1 MNDIPDQ
8 PLTQIN
14 PVNPDAPSGQK
25 SESHLRLIIIILTV
39 LLVVSVSILSFVIIR
54 SPRQEV
60 TTVAPSPTP
69 PGAGLTPTPIRKL
82 SSFATDSAFINFEAS
97 VATLSAVT
105 AGYPIFDSSLNPPK
119 LDLPLGFR

>member
-1 MNDIPDQ
+1 MNSTPEQ
-8 PLTQIN
+8 PLIQIN

-54 SPRQEV
+54 FPRQEV
-60 TTVAPSPTP
+60 TTVAPSPTVP
-69 PGAGLTPTPIRKL
+69 PPTPTPTRKL

>member
-8 PLTQIN
+8 PLIQTN

-25 SESHLRLIIIILTV
+25 SESHLKLIIIGLTV
-39 LLVVSVSILSFVIIR
+39 LLIAAVSSLAFVISQSKSQSAAI
-54 SPRQEV
+54 
-60 TTVAPSPTP
+60 VAPSPTIAAP
-69 PGAGLTPTPIRKL
+69 TPTPIRKL

-105 AGYPIFDSSLNPPK
+105 AGYPISDPSLNPPK
-119 LDLPLGFR
+119 LDLPLGFK